1 MAYPSIYDDAT
12 TLKLFRRLDSLSAQ
26 TAGLWGK
33 MSIAQMLKHC
43 AIPYKPIMDNKVV
56 QKGPWYIRIIARLFF
71 KKSMVNEVDYPHNL
85 PTAKHFIIHD
95 QPDFSSSR
103 ELLKNA
109 IRESHAKG
117 EAFMKAERI
126 PGSDNLLLV
135 NGATYCTS
143 TSITT
148 SGSLVPD
155 YS

>member
-12 TLKLFRRLDSLSAQ
+12 TLELFRRLDSLTAQ
-26 TAGLWGK
+26 TPGLWGK

-43 AIPYKPIMDNKVV
+43 AIPYKAIMDNRNIK
-56 QKGPWYIRIIARLFF
+56 KGPWYIRIIAKLFF

-117 EAFMKAERI
+117 ETFYEGRVHPWIGQLTAREWSNMLYKHLDHHLRQF
-126 PGSDNLLLV
+126 
-135 NGATYCTS
+135 GA
-143 TSITT
+143 
-148 SGSLVPD
+148 
-155 YS
+155 

>member
-1 MAYPSIYDDAT
+1 MPMAYPSIYDDAT
-12 TLKLFRRLDSLSAQ
+12 TLELFRRLDSLTAQ
-26 TAGLWGK
+26 TPGLWGK

-43 AIPYKPIMDNKVV
+43 AIPYKAIMDKGNIK
-56 QKGPWYIRIIARLFF
+56 KGPWYIRIIAKLFF

-117 EAFMKAERI
+117 ETFYEGRVHPWIGQLTAREWSNMLYKHLDHHLRQF
-126 PGSDNLLLV
+126 
-135 NGATYCTS
+135 GA
-143 TSITT
+143 
-148 SGSLVPD
+148 
-155 YS
+155 

>member
-1 MAYPSIYDDAT
+1 MPMAYPSIYDDAT
-12 TLKLFRRLDSLSAQ
+12 TLELFRRLDSLTAQ
-26 TAGLWGK
+26 THGLWGK

-43 AIPYKPIMDNKVV
+43 AIPYKAIMDNRNIK
-56 QKGPWYIRIIARLFF
+56 KGPWYIRIIAKLFF

-117 EAFMKAERI
+117 ETFYEGRVHPWIGQLTAREWSNMLYKHLDHHLRQF
-126 PGSDNLLLV
+126 
-135 NGATYCTS
+135 GA
-143 TSITT
+143 
-148 SGSLVPD
+148 
-155 YS
+155 